1 MFLAPSFPALPSSNT
16 ESRQAQTICQG
27 GVVSPLPHIAP
38 MLAVAGPLPKRND
51 GRFAIE
57 MKWDGVRAVAYWD
70 GHELRLLSRN
80 DNDITSGYPELTVIG
95 TMLGPLSAIID
106 GEIVA
111 YDKPGRPSFEAL
123 QARMHV
129 RGSKVTQLAEEVPVT
144 YLPFDVLYLDGT
156 STIAL
161 PYAKRHELL
170 TSLDLNAGHLLTPP
184 SFDGEPAAVLAAS
197 RAQGLEGVVVK
208 AVDSTYLPGRRSPTW
223 TKVKHQRMQEV
234 VIGGWKPGAGARDG
248 RIGSLLLGINN
259 DAGELLYVGHVGT
272 GFSDRTLTDLGA
284 RLHPLERKTSP
295 FSDDVPRMHSRD
307 AHWVTPKLVG
317 EVTYGE
323 FTRDNRLRHPSWR
336 GLRPDKAAGDVRR
349 EG

>member
-1 MFLAPSFPALPSSNT
+1 
-16 ESRQAQTICQG
+16 
-27 GVVSPLPHIAP
+27 VSALPHIAP
-38 MLAVAGPLPKRND
+38 MLAVAGPLPERND

-70 GHELRLLSRN
+70 GEQLRLLSRN
-80 DNDITSGYPELTVIG
+80 DNDVTSGYPELTTIG
-95 TMLGPLSAIID
+95 TQLRSMPAIID

-111 YDKPGRPSFEAL
+111 YDKAGRPSFEAL

-129 RGSKVTQLAEEVPVT
+129 RGAKVPQLAEEVPVT
-144 YLPFDVLYLDGT
+144 YLPFDVLHLNGA
-156 STIAL
+156 STLGL
-161 PYAKRHELL
+161 PYARRRELL
-170 TSLDLNAGHLLTPP
+170 TDLDLNAVHLLTPP
-184 SFDGEPAAVLAAS
+184 SFDDEPGVVLAAS

-248 RIGSLLLGINN
+248 RIGSLLLGITN

-272 GFSDRTLTDLGA
+272 GFSDRTLADLAA
-284 RLHPLERKTSP
+284 RLSPLVRKTSP
-295 FSDDVPRMHSRD
+295 FSDDVPRLHARD

-317 EVTYGE
+317 EVTYSE

-336 GLRPDKAAGDVRR
+336 GLRPDKDAGEVHR